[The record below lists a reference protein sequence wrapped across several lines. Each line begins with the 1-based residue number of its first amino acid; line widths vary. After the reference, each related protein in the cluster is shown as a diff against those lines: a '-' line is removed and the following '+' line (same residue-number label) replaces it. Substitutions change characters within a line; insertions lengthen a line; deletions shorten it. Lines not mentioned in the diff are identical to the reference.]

1 MVMNANA
8 WIEHLQLLPHPEGGF
23 YKETYRSE
31 GFVKIDG
38 SPHGHLRNYCTG
50 IYFLLVDDNFSA
62 FHRIASDEM
71 WHYYAGH
78 TLELF
83 EIDEDGVLV
92 TTLIGNDIAAGAVP
106 QYVVKAGNWFASR
119 VLGQQGFVL
128 TGCTVSPGF
137 DFQDFEMADREEL
150 VKQYPVHRE
159 AIVSLTRKG

>member
-1 MVMNANA
+1 MRAED
-8 WIEHLQLLPHPEGGF
+8 WIKHLQLLPHPEGGF

-31 GFVKIDG
+31 GFVKMES
-38 SPHGHLRNYCTG
+38 SPNGHLRNYSTG
-50 IYFLLVDDNFSA
+50 IYFLLVDNNFSA

-83 EIDEDGVLV
+83 EIDEDGVLLR
-92 TTLIGNDIAAGAVP
+92 TLIGIDISAGAVP

-119 VLGQQGFVL
+119 VLSQQGFVL

-137 DFQDFEMADREEL
+137 DFHDFEMADRNEL
-150 VKQYPVHRE
+150 IVNYPQHAAE
-159 AIVSLTRKG
+159 ITALTRIG

>member
-1 MVMNANA
+1 MRAED
-8 WIEHLQLLPHPEGGF
+8 WIKHLQLLPHPEGGF

-31 GFVKIDG
+31 GFIKVDS
-38 SPHGHLRNYCTG
+38 SPHGHLRNYSTG

-71 WHYYAGH
+71 WHYYTGH

-83 EIDEDGVLV
+83 EIDEDGVLLK
-92 TTLIGNDIAAGAVP
+92 TLIGIDISAGAVP

-119 VLGQQGFVL
+119 VLRQQGFVL

-137 DFQDFEMADREEL
+137 DFHDFEMADRSEL
-150 VKQYPVHRE
+150 IKRYPQHTA
-159 AIVSLTRKG
+159 AITALTRIG

>member
-1 MVMNANA
+1 MDGNN
-8 WIEHLQLLPHPEGGF
+8 WIEHLQLLPHPEGGY

-31 GFVKIDG
+31 GFLKVDA

-50 IYFLLVDDNFSA
+50 IYFLLADDNFSA

-83 EIDEDGVLV
+83 ELDENGILIR
-92 TTLIGNDIAAGAVP
+92 TLIGNDISAGAVP
-106 QYVVKAGNWFASR
+106 QYVVAAGRWFASR

-137 DFQDFEMADREEL
+137 DFNDFEMADRDNLIKE
-150 VKQYPVHRE
+150 YPQHTAVIT
-159 AIVSLTRKG
+159 ALTRIG

>member
-1 MVMNANA
+1 MHAED
-8 WIEHLQLLPHPEGGF
+8 WIKHLELLPHPEGGF

-83 EIDEDGVLV
+83 EIDKDGVLLR
-92 TTLIGNDIAAGAVP
+92 TLIGNDIGAGAVP

-119 VLGQQGFVL
+119 VMRQQGFVL
-128 TGCTVSPGF
+128 SGCTVSPGF
-137 DFQDFEMADREEL
+137 DFKDFEMANRNEL
-150 VKQYPVHRE
+150 IANYPQYAAE
-159 AIVSLTRKG
+159 ITTLTRIG